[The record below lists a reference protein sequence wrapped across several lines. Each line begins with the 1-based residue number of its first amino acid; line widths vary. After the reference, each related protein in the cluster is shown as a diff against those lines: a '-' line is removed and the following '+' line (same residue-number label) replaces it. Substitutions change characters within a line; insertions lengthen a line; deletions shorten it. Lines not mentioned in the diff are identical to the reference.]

1 LLRFPQF
8 HRAHHNNKLYS
19 SQKLVTALV
28 VMITFVE
35 KAEKA
40 TGLLRWLGSR
50 EF

>member
-35 KAEKA
+35 KA
-40 TGLLRWLGSR
+40 TGLLRWLGVR